1 MAKRLIINMGFI
13 TNSSSAIHWFPKELL
28 EDPEVRAFMSAYGIA
43 NGFVGNDLWYR
54 SACETIALTK
64 EQKQETKTQLGSS
77 DYDSR
82 MGGAVDPEDEN
93 TFVIIYGDE
102 YSSVTSELAH
112 LLSRV
117 ADKKGLSHA
126 QDEYN

>member
-28 EDPEVRAFMSAYGIA
+28 EDPEVRAFMDAYGI
-43 NGFVGNDLWYR
+43 GGGYVGNDLWYR

-64 EQKQETKTQLGSS
+64 DQKQATKDQLGSS

-82 MGGAVDPEDEN
+82 MGSAVNPDDDSQ
-93 TFVIIYGDE
+93 FVIIYGDE
-102 YSSVTSELAH
+102 YTCVTSELAH
-112 LLSRV
+112 LLCRV
-117 ADKKGLSHA
+117 ADKKGLSHS